1 LATELG
7 GPENVVL
14 QQLEQD
20 DMASENHGDQ
30 RVAPE
35 RKPLKDLHSTTRT
48 PQQGGPPLNDGPELL
63 RSNHC

>member
-1 LATELG
+1 LAVKLG
-7 GPENVVL
+7 RPENVVL

-20 DMASENHGDQ
+20 NMASENHGDQ
-30 RVAPE
+30 CLAPE
-35 RKPLKDLHSTTRT
+35 RKPSQDLGSTTPT

>member
-1 LATELG
+1 
-7 GPENVVL
+7 
-14 QQLEQD
+14 
-20 DMASENHGDQ
+20 MASENHGDQ

-48 PQQGGPPLNDGPELL
+48 PQQGGPPLSDGPELL